1 MLHAIEY
8 TFSAAVWHYPGKA
21 AWHFVSLP
29 MKTSIE
35 IRNLLKH
42 EEEGWGRLKV
52 TACIGN
58 HEWKTAI
65 WYDSKHRTY
74 LLPIKAEIRKKCAI
88 QENREIEILIRI

>member
-1 MLHAIEY
+1 MPLSISYTIYATPWLHI
-8 TFSAAVWHYPGKA
+8 GKA
-21 AWHFVSLP
+21 AWHFISLP
-29 MKTSIE
+29 QNISTE
-35 IRNLLKH
+35 IRQLFQH

-52 TACIGN
+52 TACIGI

-65 WYDSKHRTY
+65 WYDSKHRTF